1 VLLTGSSFVFIFL
14 PVFIVLHVAVTGA
27 TTPDWMRGHVPLAG
41 LNRFLLAASIAYFAI
56 LDLQL
61 AVVLVVATAFTY
73 GIAWGIARTDQRTI
87 WLAVGIVGL
96 MALLVGARWLNA
108 LGANVGAVSLPIT
121 TQPPGSIGLIGIVL
135 SYFVLEAIGY
145 LVEAH
150 RRTITD
156 LDPVRRSLALLFFPC
171 LLAGPIVKRA
181 EMEEQLTRR
190 TVSVANFAYGVRR
203 FAIGLFKKVA
213 LADTLG
219 VIADTIFSLPPS
231 QVAAARAWLGIMCFA
246 LQAYFAISAYS
257 DMALGLGRMC
267 GFRLSENFKWP
278 YVARSMHEFW
288 EGWFV
293 TLGQWLRDYARLPPG
308 AGPLGPMLVAFLLTG
323 LWYGTRWTF
332 VVWALYHAAFVGV
345 ERLGLGRLLGRTP
358 GPIRHAYVAAVV
370 LVGFVFFR
378 SASLPD
384 ALTYLNA
391 MAGRSQAIASAYYL
405 NRFLTPEVWLALL
418 SAAIGAAPLVRAIG
432 RWRVAI
438 DGATTAIAVMAF
450 AVLFYIWRM
459 GVRLVTWQ
467 PRPHRPS
474 G

>member
-1 VLLTGSSFVFIFL
+1 VLLTGSTFVFIFL

-27 TTPDWMRGHVPLAG
+27 TTPDWMRGNVPLKG
-41 LNRFLLAASIAYFAI
+41 LNRFLLVASIAYFAL

-61 AVVLVVATAFTY
+61 AVVLVAATAFTY
-73 GIAWGIARTDQRTI
+73 GVAWCMARTVQRKA
-87 WLAVGIVGL
+87 WLSVGIVGL
-96 MALLVGARWLNA
+96 VALLLAARWFNA
-108 LGANVGAVSLPIT
+108 RGTNVGTLALPIT
-121 TQPPGSIGLIGIVL
+121 SQSPDTTGLLAIVL
-135 SYFVLEAIGY
+135 SFFVLQAIGY
-145 LVEAH
+145 LVEAY

-181 EMEEQLTRR
+181 EMEEQITRR
-190 TVSVANFAYGVRR
+190 MVSVANFAYGVRR

-213 LADTLG
+213 LADILG
-219 VIADTIFSLPPS
+219 QIADTIFALPPS
-231 QVAAARAWLGIMCFA
+231 QVAAARAWLGIGCFA

-288 EGWFV
+288 EEWFV
-293 TLGQWLRDYARLPPG
+293 TLGQWLRDYARLPLG
-308 AGPLGPMLVAFLLTG
+308 AGPLGPTLVAFLVAG

-332 VVWALYHAAFVGV
+332 VVWALFHAAFVAA
-345 ERLGLGRLLGRTP
+345 ERVGLARLLGRTP
-358 GPIRHAYVAAVV
+358 GPIRHAYVVTV
-370 LVGFVFFR
+370 MLVGFVFFR
-378 SASLPD
+378 SDSLP
-384 ALTYLNA
+384 AAVTYLNA

-405 NRFLTPEVWLALL
+405 NRFLAPEVWLALI
-418 SAAIGAAPLVRAIG
+418 SAIIGAAPLVRAIG

-459 GVRLVTWQ
+459 GIRLVTWQ
-467 PRPHRPS
+467 PRPHRPP